1 MKADEM
7 ETIREWWQVAVGALL
22 GVFWLSRLEWRS
34 LNNEKEI
41 RRLWEQRREDL
52 ENAANARRETN
63 EVLKEIR
70 QDIKSLLTMQG
81 AAKK

>member
-1 MKADEM
+1 MD
-7 ETIREWWQVAVGALL
+7 TIREWWQVAVGALL

-41 RRLWEQRREDL
+41 KRLWTQRKEDL
-52 ENAANARRETN
+52 ENAASARKETN

-81 AAKK
+81 VKKE

>member
-1 MKADEM
+1 M

-41 RRLWEQRREDL
+41 KRLWTQRREDL
-52 ENAANARRETN
+52 ENAANARKETN
-63 EVLKEIR
+63 EVLREIR

-81 AAKK
+81 TKKD

>member
-1 MKADEM
+1 MD
-7 ETIREWWQVAVGALL
+7 TIREWWQVAVGALL

-41 RRLWEQRREDL
+41 KRLWEQRKEDL
-52 ENAANARRETN
+52 ENAASARKETN

-81 AAKK
+81 SKKD

>member
-1 MKADEM
+1 M
-7 ETIREWWQVAVGALL
+7 EAIREWWQVAVGALV

-41 RRLWEQRREDL
+41 KRLWTQRKEDL
-52 ENAANARRETN
+52 ENAASARKETN

>member
-34 LNNEKEI
+34 LNHEKEI

-52 ENAANARRETN
+52 ENAANARKETN

>member
-1 MKADEM
+1 M

-34 LNNEKEI
+34 LNHEKEI

-52 ENAANARRETN
+52 ENAANARKETN

>member
-1 MKADEM
+1 M
-7 ETIREWWQVAVGALL
+7 ETVREWWQVLMGALL

-41 RRLWEQRREDL
+41 KRLWSQRKEDL
-52 ENAANARRETN
+52 ENAASARRETN

-70 QDIKSLLTMQG
+70 QDIKSLLAMG
-81 AAKK
+81 GRKE

>member
-1 MKADEM
+1 MRSKDGAVD
-7 ETIREWWQVAVGALL
+7 TIREWWQVAIGALL

-41 RRLWEQRREDL
+41 KRLWAQRKEDL
-52 ENAANARRETN
+52 DSAAEARRENN

-70 QDIKSLLTMQG
+70 QDIKLLLARIG
-81 AAKK
+81 DK

>member
-1 MKADEM
+1 M

>member
-1 MKADEM
+1 M
-7 ETIREWWQVAVGALL
+7 EAIREWWHVAVGALL

-41 RRLWEQRREDL
+41 KRLWTQRKEDL
-52 ENAANARRETN
+52 ENAANARKETN

-70 QDIKSLLTMQG
+70 GDIKVLLTLG
-81 AAKK
+81 GGRKE

>member
-1 MKADEM
+1 MD
-7 ETIREWWQVAVGALL
+7 TIREWWQVAVGALL

-41 RRLWEQRREDL
+41 KRLWTQRKEDL
-52 ENAANARRETN
+52 ENAASARKETN

-81 AAKK
+81 SKKD

>member
-1 MKADEM
+1 MD
-7 ETIREWWQVAVGALL
+7 TIREWWQVAVGALV

-41 RRLWEQRREDL
+41 KRLWVQRKEDL
-52 ENAANARRETN
+52 ENAASARKETN

-81 AAKK
+81 SKKD

>member
-1 MKADEM
+1 MD
-7 ETIREWWQVAVGALL
+7 TIREWWQVAVGALL

-41 RRLWEQRREDL
+41 KRMWAQRKEDL
-52 ENAANARRETN
+52 DSAAEARKENN

-70 QDIKSLLTMQG
+70 GDIKLLLTMSG
-81 AAKK
+81 GHRE

>member
-1 MKADEM
+1 M
-7 ETIREWWQVAVGALL
+7 ETIREWWQVMVGALL

-41 RRLWEQRREDL
+41 KRLWSQRKEDL
-52 ENAANARRETN
+52 ENAANARKETN

-70 QDIKSLLTMQG
+70 QDIKSLLARSGGQS
-81 AAKK
+81 

>member
-1 MKADEM
+1 MD
-7 ETIREWWQVAVGALL
+7 TIREWWQVAVGALL

-41 RRLWEQRREDL
+41 KRLWEQRREDL
-52 ENAANARRETN
+52 ENAANARKETN

-70 QDIKSLLTMQG
+70 QDIKALLTMQG
-81 AAKK
+81 SKKD

>member
-1 MKADEM
+1 MD
-7 ETIREWWQVAVGALL
+7 TIREWWQVAVGALL

-41 RRLWEQRREDL
+41 KRMWAQRKEDL
-52 ENAANARRETN
+52 DSAAEARKENN

-70 QDIKSLLTMQG
+70 GDIKLLLTMSG
-81 AAKK
+81 GRRE

>member
-1 MKADEM
+1 M
-7 ETIREWWQVAVGALL
+7 ETIREWWQVMVGALL

-41 RRLWEQRREDL
+41 KRLWSQRKEDL
-52 ENAANARRETN
+52 ENAANARKETN

-70 QDIKSLLTMQG
+70 QDIKSLLARSGGQN
-81 AAKK
+81 

>member
-1 MKADEM
+1 MD
-7 ETIREWWQVAVGALL
+7 TIREWWQVAVGALL

-34 LNNEKEI
+34 LNNEKEVK
-41 RRLWEQRREDL
+41 RLWTQRKEDL
-52 ENAANARRETN
+52 ENAASARKETN

-81 AAKK
+81 SKKD